1 LNRLLETEAESTV
14 PYFTVQGGP
23 LITAAA
29 HFLAGVVSRSV
40 TDSRSHEEVLVVS
53 EVAVRLVIS
62 FILSPSM
69 IIDLDDPAVMRE
81 FARKQLGPL
90 LGPSEF
96 PAGG

>member
-1 LNRLLETEAESTV
+1 M
-14 PYFTVQGGP
+14 QGGP

-40 TDSRSHEEVLVVS
+40 NDSRSHEEVLVVS

-69 IIDLDDPAVMRE
+69 IINLDDPAVMRE
-81 FARKQLGPL
+81 FARNQLGPL

-96 PAGG
+96 PTGG